1 MEEKST
7 IGSMID
13 ASVKSGDPD
22 AVNTGKEAEKTF
34 FSSAD
39 AADEILENG
48 IPVRYL
54 AVKEIS
60 DEDQFIRQAMIRL
73 FNNGKAPADIV
84 KAEFSPVKTETDSYL
99 AVQSS
104 ADIDYSVSIGYDY
117 TVERSY
123 YDSTTKTTRTK
134 TETLTD
140 WRPLS
145 GKATYDAEGLVKIGS
160 KDEGDLKKALDF
172 ENAYCLAEKMPFSQA
187 YPTEKP
193 VKPSSQDFAA
203 AERNAADNAEFKCR
217 YSLPGDRKESFH
229 ASTAVTTSKATVIT
243 ARDRTVTCKYGD
255 TQLELHGFACSNLVR
270 GDYPPE
276 DKDDHSDELIKKHRS
291 KLLYIDIAGIAMYS
305 FNLFISILSF
315 VMFFVSHTITKGGYL
330 GMRLP
335 FFFIGI
341 GYFVFSVLYRKKE
354 NKKFSMQLSNYSL
367 TVLDGKTAFLDKVLK
382 EKNLQPLSQEE
393 KQEMYS
399 RFRLV
404 SAKYDEAP
412 SKPYIASVVL
422 FGLVTAFMF
431 FFMFAS

>member
-140 WRPLS
+140 WRPMS
-145 GKATYDAEGLVKIGS
+145 GKATYDAEGLAKIGS
-160 KDEGDLKKALDF
+160 NDVSDLKKALDF
-172 ENAYCLAEKMPFSQA
+172 ENAYYLAEKMPFSQA
-187 YPTEKP
+187 YPTKKP
-193 VKPSSQDFAA
+193 VRPTSQDFAA

-255 TQLELHGFACSNLVR
+255 TQLEVRGFACSNLVR

-276 DKDDHSDELIKKHRS
+276 DKDDHLDELIKKHRS
-291 KLLYIDIAGIAMYS
+291 RLLPIDIAGIAIYS

-315 VMFFVSHTITKGGYL
+315 VLYMMTQTISKGGYL

-341 GYFVFSVLYRKKE
+341 GYFVFSILYRRKE
-354 NKKFSMQLSNYSL
+354 IKIFSMQMSNYSS
-367 TVLDGKTAFLDKVLK
+367 TVLNEKMATLDAALK
-382 EKNLQPLSQEE
+382 DKNLLPLSQEE
-393 KQEMYS
+393 RANIS
-399 RFRLV
+399 SNFSLI
-404 SAKYDEAP
+404 SARYDEAP

-431 FFMFAS
+431 FFMFA

>member
-1 MEEKST
+1 MEEKT
-7 IGSMID
+7 NLD
-13 ASVKSGDPD
+13 YADNVATKSSDG
-22 AVNTGKEAEKTF
+22 NTAETERKTETA
-34 FSSAD
+34 FSSAAD
-39 AADEILENG
+39 AADEFLENG
-48 IPVRYL
+48 VPVRYL
-54 AVKEIS
+54 AVKEIT
-60 DEDQFIRQAMIRL
+60 DENQFIRRAIIRL
-73 FNNGKAPADIV
+73 FNNGNAPADIL

-104 ADIDYSVSIGYDY
+104 ADVDYSVSIGYEHR
-117 TVERSY
+117 VERSY

-172 ENAYCLAEKMPFSQA
+172 ENAYCLAETVPFSQA

-193 VKPSSQDFAA
+193 VKPSSLDFAA
-203 AERNAADNAEFKCR
+203 AERRAAKNAEFKCS
-217 YSLPGDRKESFH
+217 YSLPGDRKEDFH
-229 ASTAVTTSKATVIT
+229 ASTTVSTSKAEVIT
-243 ARDRTVTCKYGD
+243 ARDRTMTCKYGD
-255 TQLELHGFACSNLVR
+255 TQLELHIFACSNLVR

-276 DKDDHSDELIKKHRS
+276 DKDDHSDELIKKHKS

-354 NKKFSMQLSNYSL
+354 IKKFSMQLSNYSL